1 MQLFNYT
8 SKAVTYTKHD
18 LTLGQKMFWK
28 KELRKNFGHWVK
40 YEIVKSCIDK
50 AKVSF
55 LQVKLSVSLTRQ
67 VFQT

>member
-1 MQLFNYT
+1 MRYLNMQLFNYT

-40 YEIVKSCIDK
+40 
-50 AKVSF
+50 
-55 LQVKLSVSLTRQ
+55 
-67 VFQT
+67 